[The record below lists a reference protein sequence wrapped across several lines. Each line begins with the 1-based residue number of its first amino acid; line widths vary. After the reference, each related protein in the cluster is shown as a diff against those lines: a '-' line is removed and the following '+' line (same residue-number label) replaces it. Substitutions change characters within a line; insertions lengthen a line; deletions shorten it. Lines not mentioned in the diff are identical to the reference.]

1 MVSAIPSLPL
11 LLEETVG
18 TIGSQ
23 ELREQGRW
31 STTQAQLLISFVLLK
46 NLKTTS
52 VASSTLM
59 EASLLPYLFSKS
71 EQDIHIQPHPWLVSD
86 IIVL

>member
-18 TIGSQ
+18 TSGSQ

-31 STTQAQLLISFVLLK
+31 SATQAQLLISFVLLK

-52 VASSTLM
+52 EASSTLM
-59 EASLLPYLFSKS
+59 EASRLPIPA
-71 EQDIHIQPHPWLVSD
+71 Q
-86 IIVL
+86 

>member
-18 TIGSQ
+18 TFGSQ

-46 NLKTTS
+46 NLKK
-52 VASSTLM
+52 LQLH
-59 EASLLPYLFSKS
+59 LLLSWRPVSCKYLFSKS